1 MDCEYKKGGRVK
13 KPKAKKAKKAKTPKK
28 PRARRAK
35 RTQPVATGPMP
46 TTGMGSVVFSSQQP
60 PSFLRAVPNQME
72 FGILPDVLKGL
83 REGQASIMAEINRRK
98 AQEAGDRVFAKEVE
112 EKQTKRSPSPVGD
125 YFSRTSSS
133 VMSDFSQARAIPIR
147 PLSGLLPG
155 TLNSFQRSTASSVTP
170 SSSFILPQRAI
181 SPSYTGSMSSKEAIS
196 AEPYRGADESLP
208 IQPVATGAQMVP
220 AMASSAMASSSQY
233 IPLGASKP
241 ESQGDS
247 LGRSVSAPLRYVIP
261 GTNTLV
267 RKKPVIAKNS
277 PGPAMIKA
285 MMKAREAKEAEAP
298 APGTKSVRQ
307 LLKELRERKAK
318 EKEQG
323 V

>member
-13 KPKAKKAKKAKTPKK
+13 KPKAKAKRKTPKAKK
-28 PRARRAK
+28 PRARRTK

-46 TTGMGSVVFSSQQP
+46 TTGMGSVVFSQQP
-60 PSFLRAVPNQME
+60 SFIRAVPNQME

-83 REGQASIMAEINRRK
+83 REGQASIMAEMNRRK
-98 AQEAGDRVFAKEVE
+98 AQEEGDRVFAKQVEAKQVE
-112 EKQTKRSPSPVGD
+112 EETPS
-125 YFSRTSSS
+125 RSS

-155 TLNSFQRSTASSVTP
+155 TLNSFQRSTPSVTP

-181 SPSYTGSMSSKEAIS
+181 SPSYTGPMSSIEAMS

-220 AMASSAMASSSQY
+220 AMASSAVASSSQY

-247 LGRSVSAPLRYVIP
+247 LGRTISAPPRSYTIP
-261 GTNTLV
+261 GTDTV
-267 RKKPVIAKNS
+267 VIKRPVIAKNS
-277 PGPAMIKA
+277 QVMA
-285 MMKAREAKEAEAP
+285 MMKAQAEAEAEEAKAEEAKAK
-298 APGTKSVRQ
+298 APPVKKTARQ
-307 LLKELRERKAK
+307 LLVELRARQAK
-318 EKEQG
+318 EKEAKG